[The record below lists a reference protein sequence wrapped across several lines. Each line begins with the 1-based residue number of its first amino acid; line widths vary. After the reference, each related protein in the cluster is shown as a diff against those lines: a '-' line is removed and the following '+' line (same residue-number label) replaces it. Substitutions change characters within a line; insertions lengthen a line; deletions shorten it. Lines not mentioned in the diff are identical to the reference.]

1 MRQSALEARLIVTIT
16 AAFDTS
22 TKHIGEVIDSAQTS
36 SGLASI
42 VDRKFMSWQFK
53 AEFQM
58 TSKMLSSA
66 RQKFAYFR
74 VIAIVLIV
82 VAALFWGLAHI

>member
-1 MRQSALEARLIVTIT
+1 
-16 AAFDTS
+16 
-22 TKHIGEVIDSAQTS
+22 
-36 SGLASI
+36 
-42 VDRKFMSWQFK
+42 
-53 AEFQM
+53 M
-58 TSKMLSSA
+58 TSKMHSSA